1 MELLVGIFVGSI
13 LGIFISFIPGF
24 NMGFAWLAAPI
35 IPNARFAI
43 GLIIGVDLSTSS
55 LKHLHLLHSQH
66 RDDLDEDITSNTNK
80 QQLCQES
87 FFSYYMTKVVVGL
100 GLTISLVMFGSDE
113 LRLDDVRQL
122 TLIVSVGIWMYLIEQ
137 AKHWKVALIAF
148 IGYGV
153 FSLLTIQLPIQQP
166 MLVLASSLFSANFI
180 NEIRYKS
187 EKINLVEVD
196 FAKTKYEIN
205 GMIAGA
211 ISGFL
216 WGLPTSVV
224 CKMLETEKDTPE
236 HKISRNA
243 VADAFSS
250 CIGLALL
257 MAFGGSKSAANQ
269 AAASLKE
276 NFHSSEIA
284 FVMFI
289 TVVIIQ
295 IIYLLWKPL
304 MSIYAAVHNSTPHF
318 IKQLSV
324 IGTVTSLVVF
334 SNGMFLVTS
343 LIALMLNKI
352 NKIAEAP
359 RELSLSPIGILPLI
373 NIIKVW

>member
-1 MELLVGIFVGSI
+1 MELLIGIAIGSI

-55 LKHLHLLHSQH
+55 LKHLHLLHSKN
-66 RDDLDEDITSNTNK
+66 RDDLDEDITANTNK

-100 GLTISLVMFGSDE
+100 GLMISLLMFGSDE
-113 LRLDDVRQL
+113 LRLEEVRHL
-122 TLIVSVGIWMYLIEQ
+122 TLFVSLSIWTYLIQQ

-187 EKINLVEVD
+187 EKISLVEID
-196 FAKTKYEIN
+196 FTKVGYQIN

-224 CKMLETEKDTPE
+224 CKMLETETDTPE
-236 HKISRNA
+236 SKVSRVA

-257 MAFGGSKSAANQ
+257 MAFGGSRSAANQ
-269 AAASLKE
+269 AASSFKE

-295 IIYLLWKPL
+295 IIYCLWKPL
-304 MSIYAAVHNSTPHF
+304 MSIYVTIHNNTPHF
-318 IKQLSV
+318 IRQLSIV
-324 IGTVTSLVVF
+324 GTVTSLVIF

-359 RELSLSPIGILPLI
+359 RELSLSPIGILPLV